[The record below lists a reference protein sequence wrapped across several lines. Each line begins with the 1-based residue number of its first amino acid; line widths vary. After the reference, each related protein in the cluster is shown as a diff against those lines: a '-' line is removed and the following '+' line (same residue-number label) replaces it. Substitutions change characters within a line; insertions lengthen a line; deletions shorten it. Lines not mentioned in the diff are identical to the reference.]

1 MPVRSARMA
10 ASATPET
17 PSDGM
22 DELAAAAAVFAMQ
35 VDSES
40 DEDLAAERGAGE
52 RGSDMELPGVF
63 ESFAVDKENNSVDA
77 APGGVEDDT
86 KQVLPAPRNASNSPC
101 T

>member
-1 MPVRSARMA
+1 MA

-22 DELAAAAAVFAMQ
+22 DELAAAPAAGSSLRNAGRL
-35 VDSES
+35 SES
-40 DEDLAAERGAGE
+40 DEDLAAELGAGE

-63 ESFAVDKENNSVDA
+63 ESFAVDTENNSVDA

-86 KQVLPAPRNASNSPC
+86 KQVLPAPRNTSNSPC